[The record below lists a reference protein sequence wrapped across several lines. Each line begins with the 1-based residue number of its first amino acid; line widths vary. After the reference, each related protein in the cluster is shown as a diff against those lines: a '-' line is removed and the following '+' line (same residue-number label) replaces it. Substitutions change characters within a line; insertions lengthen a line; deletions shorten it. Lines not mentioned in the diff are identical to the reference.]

1 MSAVT
6 HEPSNESSF
15 KQGNTAM
22 RQGDSVNAVRHYLK
36 AMEVAPGLAITI
48 AANLAKAK
56 QKYRADRNTADKPRV
71 AVCGWDLSHNAAG
84 RVYTLAMLYETFAEV
99 EIIGCHFPSSG
110 REIWEPIRDT
120 AITKHSFVVE
130 DESKFIEQ
138 AIQLV
143 AAHPYDIVH
152 LSKPRAP
159 NIFFGMLYKLIW
171 DAKVLMDIDDE
182 ELAFVGAETPISV
195 EDYLKEHSKL
205 PDLRDLT
212 GKDWTQLAV
221 GLVNEFDGITVCNT
235 PLQQRYGGEI
245 IRHARDEK
253 LFKPSPELKRK
264 NREKYGIPL
273 DKKVVI
279 FFGTPREHKGLI
291 ETAQAL
297 SDLNRK
303 DTLYVIVGNFLD
315 NKIKNKLIQIIGCEY
330 KFIDNK
336 PFAAI
341 PEIIAIAD
349 ICILQQ
355 DESSAV
361 TQFQTPAKL
370 SEALGMGLTV
380 IASQKN
386 IFHDLFQAG
395 AVIDA
400 NGNLKEALKVVLE
413 DKALRQKISIIAM
426 KQFNHA
432 YTVKVNS
439 VELQSMVNF
448 TYPKAVDSKSIFL
461 DKIKSINVL
470 FNAIKITGNLTKN
483 YEIKVI
489 DYVSDSLE
497 KLNTSSGN
505 NEIILSKEDDDLIK
519 KMQGCDLNALMSIVS
534 DSGYF
539 DINYYLS
546 EYLDVASNKKINP
559 LSHFVRKGGS
569 EKRNPSSR
577 FDTAWYLRAY
587 PEVLSAGINPLVH
600 FIKIGNRN
608 NFKPLDERQKL
619 DTWWSGIFSRNS
631 SELKFNAYK
640 SIKRAAKNQAPVSIL
655 IPVYNALAELKVCV
669 RSVLRNT
676 RHSYRLILINDSSS
690 DPAVQPYLD
699 SLVGIKKVE
708 VYSNQVNLGFT
719 ATINKGIELAGK
731 SDVIFLNSDTCVTP
745 NWMVNLRL
753 AAYSSEL
760 VGSATPFSNNAG
772 AYSAPRIGVENS
784 IPQGYSLDEW
794 ARAIAHTSDRIYAKA
809 PTGHGFCMYIRR
821 DCLNDVGE
829 LDQKAFPRG
838 YGEENDFCMRA
849 LRKGWQHV
857 VDQSTYIYHVRSA
870 SFGSAK
876 TDLLKQGR
884 AIVDERYPEYTATV
898 RSFLKQ
904 KDFVKVHD
912 DISEILSILINTK
925 ISIKPRILY
934 VLATKTGGTP
944 QTNQDLMQALDPQVE
959 TFVLYS
965 NSKKIDLCHYS
976 NGVYCPVETYNL
988 NNELCVF
995 PHRSNEYDETI
1006 AEWLTKYSIEIVHIR
1021 HIAWHSLGLV
1031 DISKLIGLPVV
1042 FSFHDFYVVCPTVK
1056 LLDNENKYC
1065 GGICTAT
1072 IGECKYDLWRGNENP
1087 PLKSAGIIEWRNSF
1101 DSLLLKCDAFVTT
1114 NESAKKVLI
1123 QSYPSLKNQIFPVI
1137 PHGRDFAKYN
1147 KISRNINSKETIKLL
1162 FPGNITRAKGG
1173 EIMMK
1178 LAAISSSLNIEI
1190 HILGNVSGDI
1200 DVSNCF
1206 LHGQYG
1212 REDFVEKVSSIAP
1225 HIACI
1230 FSIWPETHCHTLT
1243 ESWASG
1249 LPVIGFN
1256 IGAVGDRLSKTK
1268 AGWLVDEFES
1278 APILNLINQIRIDNN
1293 FYGQAV
1299 DAVIAWQLTD
1309 SPKESCVAM
1318 ASAYMNIYNKLL
1330 G

>member
-6 HEPSNESSF
+6 HEPTNESPF

-36 AMEVAPGLAITI
+36 ALQVAPGLAITI
-48 AANLAKAK
+48 AANLATAK

-99 EIIGCHFPSSG
+99 EIIGSHFPGLG
-110 REIWEPIRDT
+110 RDIWEPIRET

-130 DESKFIEQ
+130 DETKFIEQ

-159 NIFFGMLYKLIW
+159 NIFFGILYKLIW

-205 PDLRDLT
+205 PDLKDLT
-212 GKDWTQLAV
+212 GKDWTRLAV
-221 GLVNEFDGITVCNT
+221 GLVKQFDGITVCNT

-291 ETAQAL
+291 ETAQTLA
-297 SDLNRK
+297 DLNRK
-303 DTLYVIVGNFLD
+303 DTLYVIAGNFLD
-315 NKIKNKLIQIIGCEY
+315 KKIKNKLIQIIGCEF
-330 KFIDNK
+330 KFIDNQ
-336 PFAAI
+336 PFDTI

-355 DESSAV
+355 DENSVV
-361 TQFQTPAKL
+361 TKFQTPAKL
-370 SEALGMGLTV
+370 TEALGMGLTV

-386 IFHDLFQAG
+386 IFHDLFQSG
-395 AVIDA
+395 AIIDA

-413 DKALRQKISIIAM
+413 DEALRQKISIIAM

-439 VELQSMVNF
+439 VGLQSLLNL
-448 TYPKAVDSKSIFL
+448 TDSKKADLNSIYL
-461 DKIKSINVL
+461 NKIKFISDIFSPML
-470 FNAIKITGNLTKN
+470 IAGNLIKN
-483 YEIKVI
+483 YEIKVKI
-489 DYVSDSLE
+489 TDSNSPE
-497 KLNTSSGN
+497 KLINFNSSGMH
-505 NEIILSKEDDDLIK
+505 ISSKDDSDLIK
-519 KMQGCDLNALMSIVS
+519 KIQGYDVNALMDIVNN
-534 DSGYF
+534 SGYF
-539 DINYYLS
+539 DVDYYLS

-587 PEVLSAGINPLVH
+587 PDILSAGINPLVH
-600 FIKIGNRN
+600 FILIGNKN
-608 NFKPLDERQKL
+608 KFKPLDERQKL

-631 SELKFNAYK
+631 SELKFNAYEA
-640 SIKRAAKNQAPVSIL
+640 IKRAAGNQAPVSIL
-655 IPVYNALAELKVCV
+655 IPVYNALVELKACV
-669 RSVLRNT
+669 KSVLRNT

-699 SLVGIKKVE
+699 SLVGIKQVE
-708 VYSNQVNLGFT
+708 VYSNEVNLGFT

-745 NWMVNLRL
+745 NWLVNLRL

-772 AYSAPRIGVENS
+772 AYSAPQIGVENS

-794 ARAIAHTSDRIYAKA
+794 ARAIAHTSGRIYAKA

-849 LRKGWQHV
+849 LRKGWLHA

-870 SFGSAK
+870 SFGNAK

-884 AIVDERYPEYTATV
+884 AIVDERYPEYTTTV

-904 KDFVKVHD
+904 KDFVKAHD
-912 DISEILSILINTK
+912 DISETLSILIKTK
-925 ISIKPRILY
+925 ILIKPRVLY

-944 QTNQDLMQALDPQVE
+944 QTNQDLMQALDPLLE

-965 NSKKIDLCHYS
+965 NGKKIDLSYYS
-976 NGVYCPVETYNL
+976 NGIYAPVETCNL
-988 NNELCVF
+988 NDELRVF
-995 PHRSNEYDETI
+995 PHRSNQYDETI
-1006 AEWLTKYSIEIVHIR
+1006 AEWLTKYSIEIVHVR

-1031 DISKLIGLPVV
+1031 DVAKLIGLPIV
-1042 FSFHDFYVVCPTVK
+1042 FSFHDFYTVCPTVK

-1065 GGICTAT
+1065 GGKCTVS
-1072 IGECKYDLWRGNENP
+1072 IGECKYDLWRGNDNP
-1087 PLKSAGIIEWRNSF
+1087 SLKNSGIIDWKNSF

-1114 NESAKKVLI
+1114 NESAKNVLI
-1123 QSYPSLKNQIFPVI
+1123 DNYSSLKGRFFPVI
-1137 PHGRDFAKYN
+1137 PHGRDFTKFN
-1147 KISRNINSKETIKLL
+1147 QISRNINSASTIKLI
-1162 FPGNITRAKGG
+1162 FPGNITSAKGG
-1173 EIMMK
+1173 AIMAQ
-1178 LAAISSSLNIEI
+1178 LAAMSNLLNIEI
-1190 HILGNVSGDI
+1190 HVLGNVSSDI

-1206 LHGQYG
+1206 LHGSYG
-1212 REDFVEKVSSIAP
+1212 REDFIDKVSSIAP
-1225 HIACI
+1225 HVACI

-1243 ESWASG
+1243 ESWAAG

-1268 AGWLVDEFES
+1268 AGWLVDEFEYGS
-1278 APILNLINQIRIDNN
+1278 IVNLINNIRNENN
-1293 FYGQAV
+1293 FYAHAV
-1299 DAVIAWQLTD
+1299 DAVTAWQMVD
-1309 SPKESCVAM
+1309 APKESCAAM
-1318 ASAYMNIYNKLL
+1318 ATAYMDVYDKLL